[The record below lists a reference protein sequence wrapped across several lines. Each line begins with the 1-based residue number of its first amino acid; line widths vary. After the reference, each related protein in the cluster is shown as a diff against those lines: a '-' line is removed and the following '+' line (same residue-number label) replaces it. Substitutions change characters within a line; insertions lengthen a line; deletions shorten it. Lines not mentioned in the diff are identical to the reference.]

1 LIKSGIILLVMSVF
15 SVDIISN
22 QRFVRISVTFT
33 ELLHLGQYLVFIIIP
48 SLLLLDIPKTLKIF
62 FVLIV
67 GVFIF
72 LTFSFT
78 TYVRLFI
85 FLFFLSIFQKR
96 STQRIKYF
104 FMLILLVTFGL
115 VIFLKIFKNSYVVS
129 QVKHNLEA
137 IFLIGAL
144 ESGTASLID
153 RIQLLFILKNFWQL
167 GINSIWGK

>member
-96 STQRIKYF
+96 
-104 FMLILLVTFGL
+104 
-115 VIFLKIFKNSYVVS
+115 N
-129 QVKHNLEA
+129 
-137 IFLIGAL
+137 
-144 ESGTASLID
+144 
-153 RIQLLFILKNFWQL
+153 
-167 GINSIWGK
+167 